1 MSEKL
6 ILVTNDDGIDAPGI
20 RLLAQTAKEF
30 GTVYVVAP
38 DSAQSAMSHRVS
50 YFKPVEVKDHDFG
63 IEGIKAFS
71 VSGSP
76 ADCVRVGALKLLPR
90 KPDVVLS
97 GINYGYNISGDIQY
111 SGTASAAL
119 EGAFLG
125 IHSIAF
131 SHEACDVH
139 ETTEKFLKELMAE
152 YINVPLKENTIWNIN
167 FPDCKASECKGIKRN
182 VRVAYDGFY
191 DDSYKEEITADGRR
205 ILEVVADRH
214 WERCPEGTDVAAIR
228 DGYISVGT
236 VTNVM

>member
-1 MSEKL
+1 MAEKI
-6 ILVTNDDGIDAPGI
+6 ILVTNDDGIAAPGI
-20 RLLAQTAKEF
+20 RMLAEAAKDF

-50 YFKPVEVKDHDFG
+50 YFKQVEVAEYDFG

-90 KPDVVLS
+90 KPDFVFS

-111 SGTASAAL
+111 SGTAGAAL

-131 SHEACDVH
+131 SHEACECH
-139 ETTEKFLKELMAE
+139 ETTEKYLKELIGE
-152 YINVPLKENTIWNIN
+152 YMNVPLKENQIWNIN
-167 FPDCKASECKGIKRN
+167 FPDCTAEECKGIKRN
-182 VRVAYDGFY
+182 VRVSYDGFY
-191 DDSYKEEITADGRR
+191 DDSYSEEITAEGKR
-205 ILEVVADRH
+205 ILNVVPARH
-214 WERCPEGTDVAAIR
+214 WEKCPEGTDVAAIR
-228 DGYISVGT
+228 DNYVAVGT

>member
-1 MSEKL
+1 MSDKIIL
-6 ILVTNDDGIDAPGI
+6 ITNDDGISAPGI
-20 RLLAQTAKEF
+20 RMLAEAAKDF

-50 YFKPVEVKDHDFG
+50 YFTQIEVKDFDFG

-90 KPDVVLS
+90 KPDYVFS
-97 GINYGYNISGDIQY
+97 GINNGYNISGDIQY

-139 ETTEKFLKELMAE
+139 EVTEKYLKEVMAE
-152 YINVPLKENTIWNIN
+152 YMNAPLASQTIWNIN

-182 VRVAYDGFY
+182 VHVSYDNFY
-191 DDSYKEEITADGRR
+191 DDSYSEEITADGKRM
-205 ILEVVADRH
+205 LNVVPGRH
-214 WERCPEGTDVAAIR
+214 WERCPDGTDVAAIR